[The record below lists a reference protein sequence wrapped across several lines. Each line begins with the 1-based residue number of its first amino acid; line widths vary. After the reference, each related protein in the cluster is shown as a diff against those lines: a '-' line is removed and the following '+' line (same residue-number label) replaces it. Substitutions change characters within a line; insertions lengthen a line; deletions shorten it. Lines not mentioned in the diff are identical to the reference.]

1 LIHLRKFV
9 LLLLIVILFIMI
21 GCGPKRSKTDY
32 SSKTIYKPPKI
43 PADATSPSTPS
54 QEKKAALPNTKHTSG
69 STVNHL
75 FSQVTTADIDAGEIA
90 DEDENEKNV
99 FNFFKAFNQTQPVLD
114 EALEFCET
122 AQNFWQKGEL
132 ETALESLDRAYSL
145 ILKVDSQDMPKVIQQ
160 KDDLRFLISKRIL
173 EIYASRNIV
182 INGKHKEIPLTMNVH
197 VKAEIDS
204 FTKGGE
210 KSIFRR
216 AYQRSGLY
224 RPHIVRELKKAGLPS
239 ELSWIPLIESGFKT
253 NALSRSRA
261 LGIWQFIPSTG
272 YKYGLKRTRYID
284 ERMDPYKSTGAA
296 IAYLT
301 ALHHI
306 FGDWSTVLAA
316 YNCGEGRV
324 LRTIRKQKVNYLDNF
339 WDLYTRLPRETAR
352 YVPRFIATLHI
363 VGNPRKY
370 GLDTVQVDS
379 PYKYETVSVS
389 KRMRLKDVAK
399 TIQSTEKELKQL
411 NPELRKRV
419 IPGSRYPLRIPPLKS
434 QTLMA
439 KLNSIPITSAPPSR
453 TYVKHRV
460 KRGETLSGIASQY
473 GVNTTKIARA
483 NRINKNSV
491 LATGRVL
498 KIPYR
503 KRVATARKKKST
515 KVKQPAIVQHTVR
528 RGDSIWNIAQK
539 YGSTVSAI
547 RTRNNLRS
555 TVLSIGQVLKV
566 PTDQSADTNGVIVY
580 NVKKG
585 DSPIIIAKRFS
596 MPLKRFLD
604 INHLTPHSKIYPGQ
618 QVYVE

>member
-1 LIHLRKFV
+1 MIHLRKFF
-9 LLLLIVILFIMI
+9 LFLLIVILFIMV
-21 GCGPKRSKTDY
+21 GCGPKRYRTDY

-43 PADATSPSTPS
+43 PTNATSQSTAS
-54 QEKKAALPNTKHTSG
+54 QKIKTAPRITGHTSG
-69 STVNHL
+69 STVNPL
-75 FSQVTTADIDAGEIA
+75 SSQITTADIDTDEIA

-145 ILKVDSQDMPKVIQQ
+145 ILKVDTQDMPKVIQQ

-204 FTKGGE
+204 FIRGGE
-210 KSIFRR
+210 KSIFRK
-216 AYQRSGLY
+216 AYQRSGRY
-224 RPHIVRELKKAGLPS
+224 RPHIVNELKKAGLPS

-272 YKYGLKRTRYID
+272 YKYGLKRTSYID

-339 WDLYTRLPRETAR
+339 WDLYKRLPKETAR

-363 VGNPRKY
+363 VGNPHKY

-379 PYKYETVSVS
+379 PYKYETVTVS
-389 KRMRLKDVAK
+389 KRMRLKDVAR

-419 IPGSRYPLRIPPLKS
+419 IPGSRYPLRVPPQKA

-439 KLNSIPITSAPPSR
+439 QLNSIPITSAPPTR

-460 KRGETLSGIASQY
+460 KPGETLSGIANKY
-473 GVNTTKIARA
+473 GVKTTKIARA

-498 KIPYR
+498 KIPYS
-503 KRVATARKKKST
+503 KRVATARKKKSS

-596 MPLKRFLD
+596 MPLKRFLN

>member
-1 LIHLRKFV
+1 MIQLRKFV
-9 LLLLIVILFIMI
+9 LIVILLIMI
-21 GCGPKRSKTDY
+21 GCVPTHSKTDY
-32 SSKTIYKPPKI
+32 SWKNIFKLPTIPINDTSQSTSSQKI
-43 PADATSPSTPS
+43 
-54 QEKKAALPNTKHTSG
+54 KAAPSNTGHISG
-69 STVNHL
+69 STVNPLH
-75 FSQVTTADIDAGEIA
+75 SEITTADIDTDEIA
-90 DEDENEKNV
+90 DEDENNKNV
-99 FNFFKAFNQTQPVLD
+99 FNFFKAFNETQPVLD

-132 ETALESLDRAYSL
+132 ETALESLDLAYSL
-145 ILKVDSQDMPKVIQQ
+145 ILKVDTHDMPKVIQQ

-204 FTKGGE
+204 FIKGGE
-210 KSIFRR
+210 KSIFRK
-216 AYQRSGLY
+216 AYQRSGRY
-224 RPHIVRELKKAGLPS
+224 RPHIVNELKKAGLPV

-339 WDLYTRLPRETAR
+339 WDLYKRLPRETAR

-363 VGNPRKY
+363 VGNLRKY

-379 PYKYETVSVS
+379 PYKYETITVS
-389 KRMRLKDVAK
+389 KRMHLKDVAR

-419 IPGSRYPLRIPPLKS
+419 IPGNRYPLRVPSLKG

-439 KLNSIPITSAPPSR
+439 QLNSIPITSAPPTS

-460 KRGETLSGIASQY
+460 KPGETLSGIANQY
-473 GVNTTKIARA
+473 GVKTTKIARV

-491 LATGRVL
+491 LAEGRIL
-498 KIPYR
+498 KIPYS
-503 KRVATARKKKST
+503 KRVATAKKKKST
-515 KVKQPAIVQHTVR
+515 KVKQPTIVQHNVR

-547 RTRNNLRS
+547 RTRNNLQS

-566 PTDQSADTNGVIVY
+566 PTDQSADTNGTIVY

-585 DSPIIIAKRFS
+585 DNPIIIAKRFS

-604 INHLTPHSKIYPGQ
+604 INHLTPRSKIYPGQ